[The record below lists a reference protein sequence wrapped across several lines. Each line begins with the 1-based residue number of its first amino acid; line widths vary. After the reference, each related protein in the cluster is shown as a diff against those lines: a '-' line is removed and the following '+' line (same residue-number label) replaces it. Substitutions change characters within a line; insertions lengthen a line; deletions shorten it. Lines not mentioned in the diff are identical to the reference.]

1 MEKIVLASGS
11 PRRKELLA
19 RTGVDFSVVVSNG
32 EEKTN
37 LTDPAETVEKLSQD
51 KAISVAD
58 RLENES
64 EPCLIIGADTVVA
77 FEGKILGKPSD
88 EEDALDTLL
97 KLQGKSHQVYTGV
110 TLLVKEQGIWK
121 PYTFSER
128 TDVEFYPV
136 SREELLEYIK
146 TGEPMDK
153 AGSYGIQGKF
163 GIYVKGIC
171 GDYNNVVGLPVG
183 RLVYEVV
190 RKYGL
195 KPMPIE
201 NYRYYCGNGADM
213 LVKRL
218 LVDAGDPELLH
229 YEEARALYRK
239 EFDKDPFYKIQHYP
253 GMPETLKELKKR
265 GVKLGVCSNKP
276 HEAAVKVVERMF
288 GSQIFDAV
296 MGQSDS
302 VRKKPAPDGPLKIAE
317 QFGIKPEECMYLGDS
332 GTDMQTGKA
341 AGMYTVGVLWG
352 YREKEELLKNGAD
365 YLVDSPEDILDL
377 YEEKCEE

>member
-1 MEKIVLASGS
+1 MVFLSMLLCACTEASQNQELPAATYMGGKDTIAGICEELKSAGASHVDTFREWTTDFADTAGKNAGLEDSWSDPGKMKADIGKIMEKIVLASGS

-19 RTGVDFSVVVSNG
+19 RTGVVFSVVVSNG

-97 KLQGKSHQVYTGV
+97 KLHGKSHQVYTGV

-163 GIYVKGIC
+163 GIYVKGIH

-183 RLVYEVV
+183 RLVYE
-190 RKYGL
+190 
-195 KPMPIE
+195 
-201 NYRYYCGNGADM
+201 
-213 LVKRL
+213 
-218 LVDAGDPELLH
+218 
-229 YEEARALYRK
+229 
-239 EFDKDPFYKIQHYP
+239 
-253 GMPETLKELKKR
+253 LKKMKINIR
-265 GVKLGVCSNKP
+265 G
-276 HEAAVKVVERMF
+276 M
-288 GSQIFDAV
+288 
-296 MGQSDS
+296 
-302 VRKKPAPDGPLKIAE
+302 RK
-317 QFGIKPEECMYLGDS
+317 
-332 GTDMQTGKA
+332 
-341 AGMYTVGVLWG
+341 
-352 YREKEELLKNGAD
+352 
-365 YLVDSPEDILDL
+365 
-377 YEEKCEE
+377 